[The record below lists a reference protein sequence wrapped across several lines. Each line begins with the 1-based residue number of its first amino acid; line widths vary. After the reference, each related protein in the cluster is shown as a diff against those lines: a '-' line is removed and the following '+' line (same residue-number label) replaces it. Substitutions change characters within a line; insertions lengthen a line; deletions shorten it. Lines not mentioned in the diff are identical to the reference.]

1 MFLCVVVET
10 SVSLYSFMP
19 SRSTLSYVICLCVQ
33 IFLHAQGFSEW
44 SPLCA
49 YGRTVSI
56 TCLLA
61 TAYVYYCAGATK
73 DGENVTSPAEKVEQP
88 SVSKSEPRCV
98 FRHLQKAPRPFSFEP
113 RRGCQ
118 AAQNDN
124 EESSVSEVN
133 VEQWCMEVFLNATHY
148 IKHKSIDL
156 FIQQL
161 HRAINLAS
169 QSHQP

>member
-1 MFLCVVVET
+1 MNCAADQLCH
-10 SVSLYSFMP
+10 M
-19 SRSTLSYVICLCVQ
+19 SYACVCRF
-33 IFLHAQGFSEW
+33 ILHAQGFSEW

-49 YGRTVSI
+49 YGQTVSI

-61 TAYVYYCAGATK
+61 TAYVYYCAGATE

>member
-1 MFLCVVVET
+1 MCADFFL
-10 SVSLYSFMP
+10 
-19 SRSTLSYVICLCVQ
+19 Q
-33 IFLHAQGFSEW
+33 AQAFSEW
-44 SPLCA
+44 GLLCE
-49 YGRTVSI
+49 YGQTVSI

-61 TAYVYYCAGATK
+61 TACVYYCAGATK
-73 DGENVTSPAEKVEQP
+73 DEENVTSPAEKSRATICIKIRA
-88 SVSKSEPRCV
+88 SVCFQAFAKGT
-98 FRHLQKAPRPFSFEP
+98 KAFSFEP

-161 HRAINLAS
+161 RRAINLAS

>member
-1 MFLCVVVET
+1 MNCAADQLCHMSYACVCRIFFTRASLQWMGPILWIWPNSLNHLPARHSLCVLLHWSNKGWRKCDLSSKKSRAT
-10 SVSLYSFMP
+10 ICIKIRASVCF
-19 SRSTLSYVICLCVQ
+19 Q
-33 IFLHAQGFSEW
+33 AFAKG
-44 SPLCA
+44 
-49 YGRTVSI
+49 
-56 TCLLA
+56 
-61 TAYVYYCAGATK
+61 TK
-73 DGENVTSPAEKVEQP
+73 A
-88 SVSKSEPRCV
+88 
-98 FRHLQKAPRPFSFEP
+98 FSFEP